1 MNHHYPE
8 TVQKIVNDYLGRV
21 KQYLKGM
28 PEKDRDES
36 VREIESHIYES
47 YINDTTPNE
56 VDRILNVLGKLGEP
70 SRVFSDKIPG
80 KVVDMGKKR
89 NMPLY
94 ILAGVLIG
102 LFGLPIGVGGIGVLF
117 GLVGAVLALIM
128 AYFVTAGS
136 FIIGGFAGMA
146 VSIIRIVD
154 PVYLDHVAEFISI
167 DVANTL
173 YFSSPV
179 AEGIL
184 GLFASMMLAAVGVL
198 MLIFGRYIFRGIS
211 FLFNMTVEKIKDF
224 RRKRKPAA
232 VQ

>member
-21 KQYLKGM
+21 KQYLRGM

-36 VREIESHIYES
+36 VREIESHIFES
-47 YINDTTPNE
+47 YSNDATPDE
-56 VDRILNVLGKLGEP
+56 VNRILNVLGKLGEP
-70 SRVFSDKIPG
+70 SRVFADKMPG
-80 KVVDMGKKR
+80 NVVNMGKKR
-89 NMPLY
+89 NLPLY

-117 GLVGAVLALIM
+117 GLIGAVLALTL

-136 FIIGGFAGMA
+136 FIIAGLAGMV

-154 PVYLDHVAEFISI
+154 PVYLDQVAEFINI
-167 DVANTL
+167 EVANTL

-184 GLFASMMLAAVGVL
+184 GLFASMMLGAVGVL
-198 MLIFGRYIFRGIS
+198 LLIFGRYIFRGIS

-224 RRKRKPAA
+224 RRKRKPVAA
-232 VQ
+232 

>member
-47 YINDTTPNE
+47 YTNDTTPNE

-70 SRVFSDKIPG
+70 SRVFADKLPG

-89 NMPLY
+89 NMPMY

-102 LFGLPIGVGGIGVLF
+102 LFGFPIGVGGISVLF
-117 GLVGAVLALIM
+117 GLAGAVLALIM
-128 AYFVTAGS
+128 AYFITAGS
-136 FIIGGFAGMA
+136 FIIGGFVGMV
-146 VSIIRIVD
+146 VSIVRIVD
-154 PVYLDHVAEFISI
+154 PVYLDHVAELINIEMTS
-167 DVANTL
+167 TL

-198 MLIFGRYIFRGIS
+198 LLIFGRYIFRGIS